1 MKSGGKPA
9 FQTPSYSQK
18 LMVRKAGL
26 PPLFYLIS
34 ENLIFMIGYS
44 FQSL

>member
-9 FQTPSYSQK
+9 FLTPSYCQK

-26 PPLFYLIS
+26 APLFT
-34 ENLIFMIGYS
+34 
-44 FQSL
+44 